1 MREMTLSNAK
11 ASVTRLSNTFHIF
24 HRAHPSRRASLARS
38 LARAT
43 VLSRRVK
50 IEANI
55 SSRLFFRRGG
65 GGGGA
70 RSRGRT
76 HVARQ
81 KTRFDAP
88 FATLAEAAVKY
99 RPACRSTRTFTLNLR
114 ATANVQGYQTRE
126 RRSSSA
132 KVENRH
138 GSLGNKMRA
147 PALPWGWG
155 PLDNPYCTP
164 HPLVLPP
171 YVRPSRRRPWPYIL
185 RSAGRVLS
193 GLVALER
200 NPIESIC
207 RRAGWPKFLKNDGR
221 TVGNF
226 CKFLI

>member
-1 MREMTLSNAK
+1 MQKPPLHGYRTLF
-11 ASVTRLSNTFHIF
+11 TFSIARIRHVA
-24 HRAHPSRRASLARS
+24 RPLARS
-38 LARAT
+38 RY
-43 VLSRRVK
+43 RRIK

-55 SSRLFFRRGG
+55 VAVVLPPTRPR
-65 GGGGA
+65 A
-70 RSRGRT
+70 RT
-76 HVARQ
+76 HVASVRASL
-81 KTRFDAP
+81 RRALRE
-88 FATLAEAAVKY
+88 LAEAADKY
-99 RPACRSTRTFTLNLR
+99 RPRPSTRMFTLNLR
-114 ATANVQGYQTRE
+114 ANASAQGYQTRE

-193 GLVALER
+193 GLVAPER
-200 NPIESIC
+200 NPTESIC
-207 RRAGWPKFLKNDGR
+207 GRLAPPKFLKNGGR
-221 TVGNF
+221 AAGNF
-226 CKFLI
+226 CKFSI

>member
-1 MREMTLSNAK
+1 MTDFCGKIGFFREGNLRSQGRERESVACGCRRGDVVARDDVIECKSLRYTVIEHFSHFPSR
-11 ASVTRLSNTFHIF
+11 ASVT
-24 HRAHPSRRASLARS
+24 SRFARS

-65 GGGGA
+65 A
-70 RSRGRT
+70 HSRGRT

-99 RPACRSTRTFTLNLR
+99 RPTCRSTRTFTLNLR
-114 ATANVQGYQTRE
+114 AIASVQGYQTRE

-171 YVRPSRRRPWPYIL
+171 YVRPSRRRP
-185 RSAGRVLS
+185 
-193 GLVALER
+193 
-200 NPIESIC
+200 
-207 RRAGWPKFLKNDGR
+207 
-221 TVGNF
+221 
-226 CKFLI
+226 

>member
-1 MREMTLSNAK
+1 MRA
-11 ASVTRLSNTFHIF
+11 RRRTFCD
-24 HRAHPSRRASLARS
+24 
-38 LARAT
+38 
-43 VLSRRVK
+43 V
-50 IEANI
+50 IEA
-55 SSRLFFRRGG
+55 
-65 GGGGA
+65 A
-70 RSRGRT
+70 
-76 HVARQ
+76 
-81 KTRFDAP
+81 D
-88 FATLAEAAVKY
+88 KY
-99 RPACRSTRTFTLNLR
+99 RSVRPSTRMFTLNLR
-114 ATANVQGYQTRE
+114 ASTSVQGYQTCE

-207 RRAGWPKFLKNDGR
+207 GRPGCPKFLKNGGC
-221 TVGNF
+221 VAGNF